1 MFWKLLQSC
10 YIDLGGLLATLMS
23 IIFYHTGEWGLFH
36 HIFSLKVF
44 NIDKICADRC
54 VINFLHLIGL
64 FQSTQ
69 CEERTLTGLILG

>member
-10 YIDLGGLLATLMS
+10 YIDLGGLLAALMS

-44 NIDKICADRC
+44 NIDKIWEDRY
-54 VINFLHLIGL
+54 VINFLNLIGL
-64 FQSTQ
+64 FQRTK
-69 CEERTLTGLILG
+69 CEERARTGLILG